1 MSSHGYKNPPYG
13 NLNLFYVFPPVPRKR
28 GTIAKMEMEL
38 LWLIL
43 SVLLGGY
50 VFVFGFLR
58 RFNEWYYVRR
68 LGKTQYPLPPGD
80 MGWPYLGGLPTFL
93 KAFKSDDPDSYIYSL
108 VSKSLSLSL
117 SLSHSYACKGAIGPS
132 SKLSNLMI
140 LIPTSTLLFPNI
152 SLSNMHHTQYFTC
165 M

>member
-1 MSSHGYKNPPYG
+1 
-13 NLNLFYVFPPVPRKR
+13 
-28 GTIAKMEMEL
+28 MEL

-80 MGWPYLGGLPTFL
+80 MGWPYLGVLPTFL

-117 SLSHSYACKGAIGPS
+117 SLS
-132 SKLSNLMI
+132 
-140 LIPTSTLLFPNI
+140 LIHMHVKVLLDLPQSFQI
-152 SLSNMHHTQYFTC
+152 
-165 M
+165 

>member
-1 MSSHGYKNPPYG
+1 MGTW
-13 NLNLFYVFPPVPRKR
+13 NLLYVFPPVPRKR
-28 GTIAKMEMEL
+28 GTIDKMEMEQM
-38 LWLIL
+38 WLIL

-117 SLSHSYACKGAIGPS
+117 SLS
-132 SKLSNLMI
+132 
-140 LIPTSTLLFPNI
+140 LIHMHVKVLLDLPQSFQI
-152 SLSNMHHTQYFTC
+152 
-165 M
+165 

>member
-1 MSSHGYKNPPYG
+1 
-13 NLNLFYVFPPVPRKR
+13 
-28 GTIAKMEMEL
+28 MEL

-43 SVLLGGY
+43 SVLLGGC

-80 MGWPYLGGLPTFL
+80 MGWPYLGVLPTFL

-117 SLSHSYACKGAIGPS
+117 SLSLSHSYVCKGAIGPS